1 MICTWIYFSTTLPKT
16 EATAGARLSFPPE
29 ERRSEQSIAKKIGLA
44 LAAAKPS
51 ACRHRPGRCAG
62 ASPGISLGRR
72 VRNTV
77 EKSETEG
84 GREDK
89 QTRIDNAVS
98 DDPAVGFDGDGLQ
111 AAAFHDVARIELQ
124 RHSDFV

>member
-1 MICTWIYFSTTLPKT
+1 MIFIGLIPMKKAPHPFANDENHTSNVGFFASAQTRPQMIYTGIYFSTTLPKT
-16 EATAGARLSFPPE
+16 EAIAGDRLSFPPE
-29 ERRSEQSIAKKIGLA
+29 ERRPAQSTAKKTGLA
-44 LAAAKPS
+44 LTAAKPS
-51 ACRHRPGRCAG
+51 ACGHRLGRCAG

-89 QTRIDNAVS
+89 
-98 DDPAVGFDGDGLQ
+98 
-111 AAAFHDVARIELQ
+111 
-124 RHSDFV
+124 